1 MDVTSPEAFLPLDL
15 SRVPECVRT
24 LPGVVRRLPAGALLM
39 SEGWCR
45 SNLFVVLSGGLS
57 LSRTSPSGGRA
68 TIEMLFAGD
77 VFGLV
82 PGSTGS
88 NAPQAESGTEPDPLA
103 EGQPEART
111 LVPSLVLWLDP
122 VAIPHERARDPASST
137 WLAAALARRL
147 DRMGRR
153 FARCL
158 TMPVE
163 ERLLATLSDLAERAG
178 RPLSKPA
185 GATVVDLPL
194 QQDLLASMIGATR
207 ESTNRA
213 IRSLR
218 SNGRI
223 ERVGSRYILAAPP
236 GPPRSESLAL
246 SAPLSAAPAG
256 AP

>member
-24 LPGVVRRLPAGALLM
+24 LPRVVRRLPADALLVN
-39 SEGWCR
+39 EGGCR
-45 SNLFVVLSGGLS
+45 SNLFVVLSGVVS

-82 PGSTGS
+82 PGSTGGDFPE
-88 NAPQAESGTEPDPLA
+88 AVGGAEPDPSS
-103 EGQPEART
+103 EGHPEARS
-111 LVPSLVLWLDP
+111 LVPSLVLCLDP
-122 VAIPHERARDPASST
+122 ATIPRERTRDPSSSA

-158 TMPVE
+158 TMTVE
-163 ERLLATLSDLAERAG
+163 GRLLATLADLAERAG
-178 RPLSKPA
+178 RPLAEPA

-194 QQDLLASMIGATR
+194 PQDLLATMIGATR

-213 IRSLR
+213 IRSLK
-218 SNGRI
+218 SSGRI

-236 GPPRSESLAL
+236 GPPREGFPAF
-246 SAPLSAAPAG
+246 SAPRSAVAAG
-256 AP
+256 GP